1 MRPGNSWDL
10 RSCCQ
15 QPGESLRDYI
25 RRFSKQRTELPNIT
39 DSDVIGVFLTGTTCH
54 DVSKLGRKTPTRA
67 SELMDI
73 ATKFASGQEA
83 VEAIFRKDKQPQGCP
98 QEDVPEASAQRG
110 TKKKGKKK
118 SQAKRD
124 AADADLVVAAEH
136 RNPWKPPEG
145 ANLFDKML
153 KESCPYHQGPVKH
166 TLEECV
172 MLWRYFHK
180 AGPPAEGGRAHDN
193 DKKEGH
199 KAEEFPEVH
208 DCFMI
213 YCGQVANGSAR
224 HRKQERWEVCSVKV
238 AAPVYLDWSD
248 KPITFDQGDHPN
260 HVPSPRKYPLIVDP
274 VIGNVRLTK
283 VLMDGGS
290 SLNIIYAETL
300 GLLHID
306 LSMIR
311 AGAAPFHGIL
321 PGKRVQPLGQLD
333 LPVCFGT
340 PSNFRKETLTF
351 EVVGFR
357 GTYHAVL
364 GRPCYA
370 KFMVVPNYTYLKL
383 KMSGPNGVITVGSTY
398 RHAYE
403 CDVECM
409 EYAEALA
416 ESEALIA
423 DLESLSKEVPDAKRH
438 AGNFKPAEVV
448 KSVPLD
454 PSNDASKQVRIGSE
468 LDPK

>member
-1 MRPGNSWDL
+1 MVLCSNFFYQSQIQNLGVTRDL
-10 RSCCQ
+10 
-15 QPGESLRDYI
+15 
-25 RRFSKQRTELPNIT
+25 
-39 DSDVIGVFLTGTTCH
+39 
-54 DVSKLGRKTPTRA
+54 VSKLGRKTPTRA

-83 VEAIFRKDKQPQGCP
+83 VEAIFRKDKQPQGRQP
-98 QEDVPEASAQRG
+98 EDVLEASAQCG

-118 SQAKRD
+118 LQAKRD
-124 AADADLVVAAEH
+124 AADADLVTVAEH
-136 RNPWKPPEG
+136 RNPRKPPEG

-172 MLWRYFHK
+172 MLRRNFHK
-180 AGPPAEGGRAHDN
+180 PGPPAEGGRAHDN

-199 KAEEFPEVH
+199 NAEEFPEVH

-213 YCGQVANGSAR
+213 YSGQVANASAR
-224 HRKQERWEVCSVKV
+224 HRKQEHREVCSVKV
-238 AAPVYLDWSD
+238 AASVYIDWSD
-248 KPITFDQGDHPN
+248 KPITFDQGDHPD
-260 HVPSPRKYPLIVDP
+260 HVPSPGKYPLVVDP

-300 GLLHID
+300 GLLQID
-306 LSMIR
+306 LSTIR
-311 AGAAPFHGIL
+311 ASAAPFHGII
-321 PGKRVQPLGQLD
+321 PRKRVQPLGQLD

-357 GTYHAVL
+357 ETYHAVL

-370 KFMVVPNYTYLKL
+370 KFMAVPNYTYLKL
-383 KMSGPNGVITVGSTY
+383 KMPGPNGVIIIGSMY

-403 CDVECM
+403 CDVEFM
-409 EYAEALA
+409 EYVEALA
-416 ESEALIA
+416 KSEALIT
-423 DLESLSKEVPDAKRH
+423 DLESLSKEEPDAKRH
-438 AGNFKPAEVV
+438 AGNFEPAETV

-454 PSNDASKQVRIGSE
+454 PSNDTSKQVRIGSE